1 MAAFLDKFRFTRKPF
16 RQPKEKEADVSET
29 KKAKEP
35 AAEIHQPASEDT
47 GQAYRVLLRPL
58 VTEKGARLG
67 ESGQYVFIVARDA
80 TRIAVARAVEKV
92 YGVRPLKVN
101 IARVRGKQI
110 RFGRTRGRQKDWK
123 KALVILPPGKK
134 IRVYEGV

>member
-58 VTEKGARLG
+58 VTEKGARPGMPPALPLP
-67 ESGQYVFIVARDA
+67 GQWRRSMVF
-80 TRIAVARAVEKV
+80 
-92 YGVRPLKVN
+92 VRSK
-101 IARVRGKQI
+101 
-110 RFGRTRGRQKDWK
+110 
-123 KALVILPPGKK
+123 
-134 IRVYEGV
+134 

>member
-1 MAAFLDKFRFTRKPF
+1 M
-16 RQPKEKEADVSET
+16 
-29 KKAKEP
+29 
-35 AAEIHQPASEDT
+35 HQPASEDT